1 MYRYPKDEVS
11 NNLDFYQTDYQQG
24 MTTEM
29 PAPAELSYLLASSFR
44 GSEKDL
50 SVDVRIVQ
58 EQRESG
64 RLLDYGC
71 SWGYGVYQFRQV
83 GYDAI
88 GFEISKPRAEYG
100 RKHLQVEIID
110 AFAGLDALEPGSFD
124 VIHCSHVLEH
134 LPELRSAFAIFQ
146 RVLKPSGILVIFV
159 PHAGGK
165 KARELGVRWG
175 PMINEKHCLALDA
188 AVFAHTLP
196 RYDLSPVFGS
206 SPYNLPLVPYESA
219 EQVEKALTGD
229 ELLVIARPVAEG
241 RSTNGLSLDGVSRL
255 GGER

>member
-1 MYRYPKDEVS
+1 M
-11 NNLDFYQTDYQQG
+11 
-24 MTTEM
+24 
-29 PAPAELSYLLASSFR
+29 
-44 GSEKDL
+44 
-50 SVDVRIVQ
+50 
-58 EQRESG
+58 
-64 RLLDYGC
+64 
-71 SWGYGVYQFRQV
+71 
-83 GYDAI
+83 
-88 GFEISKPRAEYG
+88 
-100 RKHLQVEIID
+100 
-110 AFAGLDALEPGSFD
+110 
-124 VIHCSHVLEH
+124 
-134 LPELRSAFAIFQ
+134 
-146 RVLKPSGILVIFV
+146 IFV